1 MVKGLKK
8 FYYLIKD
15 WSKSY
20 VILTSHSS
28 SKIFDKRGNLINITT
43 TDLYFLIGLSHK
55 YLDIEKVNI
64 LTFFLIIRYRII

>member
-8 FYYLIKD
+8 FYYLKKD

-28 SKIFDKRGNLINITT
+28 SKIFDKLF
-43 TDLYFLIGLSHK
+43 LYFGEEVIALLESLKFLS
-55 YLDIEKVNI
+55 I
-64 LTFFLIIRYRII
+64 LS